1 MTEYSSSSVAVVAA
15 LLTDSGRSGPVPVV
29 VKMVEEAETSDDDE
43 FDMMKE
49 VTAASDTTVS
59 AIMTFFLAM
68 ALYPAVQRKA
78 QMEIDTLL
86 GISEAGSAIP
96 TFEQKGSL
104 PYIEAIFREVLRWR
118 PVIPLSLLHATSTED
133 VYNGYYIPKAPPL
146 MRILTKLA
154 TTAFSFSILASAA
167 AQSDVDPKVLGA
179 STDLLDASHILHFLD
194 VVDAFGHVSVRNPVN
209 DSQFLMTFSIAP
221 AQATS
226 HSIVTYDINNATALQ
241 LTFNASVTGSAIPTG
256 FAERFIHSEIYKRF
270 PAALAVVHTHTR
282 EVLPFANQPQQGGKA
297 AARAPALG
305 STGTPIFDI
314 RDLPSSILPQSA
326 LHDLLVRDEP
336 LGDALASTLAEAGN
350 GRVVLMR
357 GHGMALYSPTLRE
370 SVFDAFYV
378 KEGAT
383 VQLQAMLLG
392 GGTPVA
398 LDSRE
403 VMDTSTTDA
412 GL

>member
-1 MTEYSSSSVAVVAA
+1 
-15 LLTDSGRSGPVPVV
+15 
-29 VKMVEEAETSDDDE
+29 
-43 FDMMKE
+43 
-49 VTAASDTTVS
+49 
-59 AIMTFFLAM
+59 
-68 ALYPAVQRKA
+68 
-78 QMEIDTLL
+78 
-86 GISEAGSAIP
+86 
-96 TFEQKGSL
+96 
-104 PYIEAIFREVLRWR
+104 
-118 PVIPLSLLHATSTED
+118 
-133 VYNGYYIPKAPPL
+133 
-146 MRILTKLA
+146 MRTLTKLA
-154 TTAFSFSILASAA
+154 ASGLLLPNLISAA

-209 DSQFLMTFSIAP
+209 DSQFLMTFAIAP

-226 HSIVTYDINNATALQ
+226 QSIITYDINNATALQ

-256 FAERFIHSEIYKRF
+256 FAERFIHSEIYKKF

-297 AARAPALG
+297 AARVQLVAQMHTAPALG

-314 RDLPSSILPQSA
+314 RDLPNSVLSQSA

-383 VQLQAMLLG
+383 VQLQAILLG
-392 GGTPVA
+392 GGTPVG
-398 LDSRE
+398 LDSKE